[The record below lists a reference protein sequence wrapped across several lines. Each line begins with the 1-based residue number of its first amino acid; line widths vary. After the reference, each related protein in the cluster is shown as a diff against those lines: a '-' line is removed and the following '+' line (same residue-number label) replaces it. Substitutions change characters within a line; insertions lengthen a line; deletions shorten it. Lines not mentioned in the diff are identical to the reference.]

1 MASLQL
7 LTEEHL
13 GGAAALEGLCFS
25 EPWSEQSLL
34 LITRDKNFGVVAS
47 EDGEV
52 VAYGGMTC
60 CLDEGSVTNIAV
72 HPDFRRRGLGRAVV
86 LRMLDEAKK
95 RGIRSVFLEVRVSN
109 EAARSLYLS
118 EGFSEIGR
126 RKNFYRA
133 PVEDA
138 LAMAYYFDKED

>member
-1 MASLQL
+1 MTLKL
-7 LTEEHL
+7 LTEEHT
-13 GGAAALEGLCFS
+13 ARVEELERLCFS

-34 LITRDKNFGVVAS
+34 LLTRDKNFGVVAS

-60 CLDEGSVTNIAV
+60 CLDEGCVTNIAV
-72 HPDFRRRGLGRAVV
+72 HPEHRRRGLGRSV
-86 LRMLDEAKK
+86 LVEMLDEAKK

-109 EAARSLYLS
+109 EAAKALYLS

-138 LAMAYYFDKED
+138 LAMAYYFDED